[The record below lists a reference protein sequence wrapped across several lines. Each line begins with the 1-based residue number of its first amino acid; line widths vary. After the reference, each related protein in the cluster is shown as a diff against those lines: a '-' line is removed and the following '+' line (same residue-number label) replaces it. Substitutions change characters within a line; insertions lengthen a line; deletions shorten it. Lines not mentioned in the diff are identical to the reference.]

1 MIVYEYDRYWSMKR
15 NKESFEIAEY
25 IQSIKGN
32 TPCTDCK
39 ESYPYWVM
47 DFDHITGKKLFN
59 ISQYQNKTHT
69 LEMIKKEVSKCEVV
83 CSNCHRNRTH
93 IRLIESKNKKAS

>member
-1 MIVYEYDRYWSMKR
+1 MKR

-25 IQSIKGN
+25 IQSIKHN
-32 TPCTDCK
+32 VPCTDCK
-39 ESYPYWVM
+39 KIYPYWVM

-59 ISQYQNKTHT
+59 ISQYQSKTHT

-83 CSNCHRNRTH
+83 CSNCHRERTY
-93 IRLIESKNKKAS
+93 RRMAESKSRKAS